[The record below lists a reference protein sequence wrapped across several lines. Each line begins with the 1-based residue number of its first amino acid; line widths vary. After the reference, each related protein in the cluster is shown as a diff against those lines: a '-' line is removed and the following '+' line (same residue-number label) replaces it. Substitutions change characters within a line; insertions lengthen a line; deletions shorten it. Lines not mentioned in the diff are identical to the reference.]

1 MVSLY
6 RESMKRKGNTVTE
19 YQSNSQFLLLEKDFR
34 LLKDMVADSYL
45 KQDLNRIYYELAAEY
60 MPERLNDEIERTQQH
75 LEELKAL
82 AKKEGK

>member
-6 RESMKRKGNTVTE
+6 RESLKRKGDTVTE
-19 YQSNSQFLLLEKDFR
+19 YQSNPQFLLLEKDFR

-45 KQDLNRIYYELAAEY
+45 KQDLNRMYYELAAEY
-60 MPERLNDEIERTQQH
+60 MQERLNDEIERTQQH